1 VKLEAGS
8 TAHALEASPGQKG
21 IAIAVALYVALLVA
35 LPLVVLVYTGFA
47 GGLSALITEVS
58 SPVARSALWLT
69 VWTSTVVAILN
80 ALLGT
85 ATAWVLVRYEFP
97 GRALLSALVDLPLA
111 IPTLVA
117 GMMLAVLY
125 GQGSLF
131 GGVLYGMG
139 IELIFAPPGIVLALA
154 FVTLPL
160 VVRAVE
166 PVLLEIDPA
175 EEEAAR
181 VLGASPMRAFRTVH
195 LPAIAPAALS
205 GAIRSLGR
213 AMGEFGS
220 IVVVAGNIPL
230 HTLTAPV
237 YVYGEIES
245 GLPRSAAAIS
255 IVLLALALGL
265 HALARFIETR
275 VGSRRG

>member
-1 VKLEAGS
+1 MSRV
-8 TAHALEASPGQKG
+8 AHALDAGRVQK
-21 IAIAVALYVALLVA
+21 AIGAGAALYVVLLVA
-35 LPLVVLVYTGFA
+35 LPLAALVYVGLS
-47 GGLSALITEVS
+47 GGLSVLWQEIS
-58 SPVARSALWLT
+58 SPVARAALWLT
-69 VWTSTVVAILN
+69 LWTSFVVAVVN
-80 ALLGT
+80 GFLGT
-85 ATAWVLVRYEFP
+85 ATAWVLVRYPFP

-125 GQGSLF
+125 GAGSF
-131 GGVLYGMG
+131 AGGVLEVFG

-181 VLGASPMRAFRTVH
+181 VLGASPLKTFQTVH

-213 AMGEFGS
+213 ALGEFGS
-220 IVVVAGNIPL
+220 IVVVAGNIPFK
-230 HTLTAPV
+230 TLTAPV

-245 GLPRSAAAIS
+245 GAPRTAAAMS
-255 IVLLALALGL
+255 VVLLVVALGL
-265 HALARFIETR
+265 HAAAHVIERQT
-275 VGSRRG
+275 GSRRG

>member
-1 VKLEAGS
+1 MSRV
-8 TAHALEASPGQKG
+8 AHALDTGRTQK
-21 IAIAVALYVALLVA
+21 AIGAGAGLYVVLLVA
-35 LPLVVLVYTGFA
+35 LPLAALVYV
-47 GGLSALITEVS
+47 GLADGLGTLWQEVS
-58 SPVARSALWLT
+58 SPVARAALWLT
-69 VWTSTVVAILN
+69 VWTSFVVAVVN
-80 ALLGT
+80 GFLGT
-85 ATAWVLVRYEFP
+85 ATAWVLVRYPFP

-125 GQGSLF
+125 GAGSF
-131 GGVLYGMG
+131 AGGVLEVFG

-181 VLGASPMRAFRTVH
+181 VLGASPWKTFQTVH
-195 LPAIAPAALS
+195 FPAIAPAALS

-220 IVVVAGNIPL
+220 IVVVAGNIPFK
-230 HTLTAPV
+230 TLTAPV

-245 GLPRSAAAIS
+245 GAPRVAAAVS
-255 IVLLALALGL
+255 VVLLVIALVL
-265 HALARFIETR
+265 HAVARWIETQT
-275 VGSRRG
+275 GSRRG

>member
-1 VKLEAGS
+1 MS
-8 TAHALEASPGQKG
+8 RPAHAALAPSASQR
-21 IAIAVALYVALLVA
+21 AIGAGAGLYVVLLVA
-35 LPLVVLVYTGFA
+35 LPLSALVYV
-47 GGLSALITEVS
+47 GLADGLAVLWREISG
-58 SPVARSALWLT
+58 PVARAALWLT
-69 VWTSTVVAILN
+69 VWTSLAVAIVN
-80 ALLGT
+80 GFLGT
-85 ATAWVLVRYEFP
+85 ATAWVLVRYRFA
-97 GRALLSALVDLPLA
+97 GRAILSALVDLPLA

-125 GQGSLF
+125 GAGSFAGNALSAL
-131 GGVLYGMG
+131 GL
-139 IELIFAPPGIVLALA
+139 ELIFAPPGIVLALS

-181 VLGASPMRAFRTVH
+181 VLGASPLKTFQTVH

-220 IVVVAGNIPL
+220 IVVVAGNIPFK
-230 HTLTAPV
+230 TLTAPV

-245 GLPRSAAAIS
+245 GSPRSAAAVS
-255 IVLLALALGL
+255 VVLLVVALVL
-265 HALARFIETR
+265 HAVARVIEQRT
-275 VGSRRG
+275 GSRRG

>member
-1 VKLEAGS
+1 MSRA
-8 TAHALEASPGQKG
+8 AHALAASRAQK
-21 IAIAVALYVALLVA
+21 AIGAGAGLYVVLLVA
-35 LPLVVLVYTGFA
+35 LPLAALVYVGLA
-47 GGLSALITEVS
+47 GGPSALWREIS
-58 SPVARSALWLT
+58 SPVARAALWLT
-69 VWTSTVVAILN
+69 MWTSLVVAIVN
-80 ALLGT
+80 GVLGT
-85 ATAWVLVRYEFP
+85 ATAWVLVRYPFP
-97 GRALLSALVDLPLA
+97 GRSLLSALVDLPLA

-125 GQGSLF
+125 GAGSLA
-131 GGVLYGMG
+131 GSVLSALGV
-139 IELIFAPPGIVLALA
+139 ELIFAPPGIVLALA

-181 VLGASPMRAFRTVH
+181 VLGASPLKTFQTVH

-213 AMGEFGS
+213 ALGEFGS
-220 IVVVAGNIPL
+220 IVVVAGNIPFK
-230 HTLTAPV
+230 TLTAPV

-245 GLPRSAAAIS
+245 GAPRSAAAVS
-255 IVLLALALGL
+255 VVLLVVALGL
-265 HALARFIETR
+265 HGLARWIEQQT
-275 VGSRRG
+275 GSRRG

>member
-1 VKLEAGS
+1 MSQV
-8 TAHALEASPGQKG
+8 AHALAPGRAQK
-21 IAIAVALYVALLVA
+21 AIGAGAGLYVVLLVA
-35 LPLVVLVYTGFA
+35 LPLAALVYVGFA
-47 GGLSALITEVS
+47 GGLATLWQEVS
-58 SPVARSALWLT
+58 SPVARAALWLT
-69 VWTSTVVAILN
+69 VWTSFVVAVVN
-80 ALLGT
+80 GFLGT
-85 ATAWVLVRYEFP
+85 ATAWVLVRYPFP

-125 GQGSLF
+125 GAGSF
-131 GGVLYGMG
+131 AGGVFEAFG

-181 VLGASPMRAFRTVH
+181 VLGASPFKTFQTVH

-213 AMGEFGS
+213 AIGEFGS
-220 IVVVAGNIPL
+220 IVVVAGNIPFK
-230 HTLTAPV
+230 TLTAPV

-245 GLPRSAAAIS
+245 GAPRSAAAVS
-255 IVLLALALGL
+255 VVLLIVALGL
-265 HALARFIETR
+265 HGLAYAIEQRT
-275 VGSRRG
+275 GSRRG

>member
-1 VKLEAGS
+1 MSRVAG
-8 TAHALEASPGQKG
+8 ALAADRGQR
-21 IAIAVALYVALLVA
+21 AIGAGAALYVAVIVA
-35 LPLVVLVYTGFA
+35 LPLVALVYV
-47 GGLSALITEVS
+47 GLADGVGTLWQEIS
-58 SPVARSALWLT
+58 SPVARAALWLT
-69 VWTSTVVAILN
+69 VWTSFVVAVVN
-80 ALLGT
+80 GLLGT
-85 ATAWVLVRYEFP
+85 ATAWVLVRYPFP

-125 GQGSLF
+125 GKGSYA
-131 GGVLYGMG
+131 GGVFEALG

-181 VLGASPMRAFRTVH
+181 VLGASPLKTFQTVH

-213 AMGEFGS
+213 ALGEFGS
-220 IVVVAGNIPL
+220 IVVVAGNIPFK
-230 HTLTAPV
+230 TLTAPV

-245 GLPRSAAAIS
+245 GMPRSAAAVS
-255 IVLLALALGL
+255 VVLLVVALGL
-265 HALARFIETR
+265 HALARVIEQQT
-275 VGSRRG
+275 GARRG

>member
-1 VKLEAGS
+1 MSPGRPA
-8 TAHALEASPGQKG
+8 AHALAAGAGQR
-21 IAIAVALYVALLVA
+21 AIGAGLALYVGLLVA
-35 LPLVVLVYTGFA
+35 LPLAALVYV
-47 GGLSALITEVS
+47 GLSDGLGVLWQEVR
-58 SPVARSALWLT
+58 SPVARAALWLT
-69 VWTSTVVAILN
+69 LWTSTVVAIVN
-80 ALLGT
+80 AFLGT
-85 ATAWVLVRYEFP
+85 ATAWVLVRYKFP

-125 GQGSLF
+125 GQGSLIGNTLEKF
-131 GGVLYGMG
+131 G

-166 PVLLEIDPA
+166 PVLIEIDPA

-181 VLGASPMRAFRTVH
+181 VLGAGPWRSFRTVH
-195 LPAIAPAALS
+195 LPAIAPAAIS

-213 AMGEFGS
+213 AIGEFGS

-230 HTLTAPV
+230 KTLTAPI
-237 YVYGEIES
+237 YVFGEIES
-245 GLPRSAAAIS
+245 GLPRSAAAVS
-255 IVLLALALGL
+255 IVLLAVALALHGIAK
-265 HALARFIETR
+265 ALELRM
-275 VGSRRG
+275 GSRRG

>member
-1 VKLEAGS
+1 MSRA
-8 TAHALEASPGQKG
+8 AHALTASRGQQ
-21 IAIAVALYVALLVA
+21 AIGAGAGLYVVLLVA
-35 LPLVVLVYTGFA
+35 LPLVALVYTGVA
-47 GGLSALITEVS
+47 GGASVLWQEIS
-58 SPVARSALWLT
+58 SPVAREALWLT
-69 VWTSTVVAILN
+69 VWTSFVVAVVN
-80 ALLGT
+80 GLLGT
-85 ATAWVLVRYEFP
+85 ATAWVLVRYPFP
-97 GRALLSALVDLPLA
+97 GRSILSALVDLPLA

-125 GQGSLF
+125 GAGSYAGETFNAL
-131 GGVLYGMG
+131 G

-181 VLGASPMRAFRTVH
+181 VLGASPFRTFKTVH

-213 AMGEFGS
+213 ALGEFGS
-220 IVVVAGNIPL
+220 IVVVAGNIPFK
-230 HTLTAPV
+230 TLTAPV

-245 GLPRSAAAIS
+245 GNPRSAAALS
-255 IVLLALALGL
+255 VVLLVIALGL
-265 HALARFIETR
+265 HAVARVIEQQT
-275 VGSRRG
+275 GSRRG

>member
-1 VKLEAGS
+1 MSRA
-8 TAHALEASPGQKG
+8 AHALAAGRTQKIIG
-21 IAIAVALYVALLVA
+21 AGAGLYVMALVA
-35 LPLVVLVYTGFA
+35 LPLAALVYVGLA
-47 GGLSALITEVS
+47 GGPAVLWQEIS
-58 SPVARSALWLT
+58 SPVARGALWLT
-69 VWTSTVVAILN
+69 VWTSFVVAVVN
-80 ALLGT
+80 GFLGT
-85 ATAWVLVRYEFP
+85 ATAWVLVRYPFP

-125 GQGSLF
+125 GAGSYAGTTLEAF
-131 GGVLYGMG
+131 G

-181 VLGASPMRAFRTVH
+181 VLGASPYRTFKTVH

-220 IVVVAGNIPL
+220 IVVVAGNIPFK
-230 HTLTAPV
+230 TLTAPV

-245 GLPRSAAAIS
+245 GAPRSAAALS
-255 IVLLALALGL
+255 VVLLVIALGL
-265 HALARFIETR
+265 HAVARVIEQQT
-275 VGSRRG
+275 GSRRG